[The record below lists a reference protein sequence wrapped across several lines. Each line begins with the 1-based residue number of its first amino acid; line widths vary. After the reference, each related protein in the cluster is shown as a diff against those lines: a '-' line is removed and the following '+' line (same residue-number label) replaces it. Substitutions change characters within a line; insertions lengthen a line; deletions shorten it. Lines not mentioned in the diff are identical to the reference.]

1 MNIKRRMYKNG
12 NGGSK
17 KITFPALLL
26 KIAEMENCETVKVE
40 VGKGEIKLIKDVKK
54 CNSEI

>member
-17 KITFPALLL
+17 KITFPAFLL

-40 VGKGEIKLIKDVKK
+40 VRKGEIKLIKDVKK
-54 CNSEI
+54 